1 MGVHPRCPMDRQP
14 LPGSARA
21 LDALAE
27 DPDPLEVLRLTLHLR
42 PAEGLDPA
50 ALMAHG
56 ALPPGRRPA
65 FPASAAAR
73 PEDLE
78 AVRAF
83 AADHGLALP
92 EIHPERGVVVL
103 EGPAEAV
110 AAAFGLTWGRIA
122 GRRVPLGELSLP
134 AALAPRVAGV
144 LGLDARPRLRP
155 HVHHDPNA
163 IGVPGATDGYILP
176 ELAARY
182 AFPEGTGRGQRV
194 GLIELGGGYRREDLQ
209 AFCTALD
216 VPVPTVREVSVLGA
230 VNTPDS
236 PLAERLEVTLDLQVV
251 AALVPEAELVIYF
264 APNTDAGFMEAV
276 QTALDDPAGRPD
288 VLSISWG
295 SAETHWSALDLLLFD
310 DTLKQAAAAG
320 MTVIA
325 SAGDAGSRDG
335 IEGDKAHVNFPA
347 SSVWV
352 LGCGGTCL
360 SDADEVVWNSAPD
373 PGATGGG
380 ISDLF
385 ELPAYQK
392 DHPVPPSHN
401 DGRVRRGVPDVAAD
415 ADRATGYRV
424 FVDGA
429 WAVIGGT
436 SAAAPL
442 WAALLARCNAALG
455 APCGFLHPYL
465 YGDAEARAAL
475 TPILVGNNGDY
486 HAQPAYSACTGL
498 GSPDGAKLLAA
509 LRGDHLPPGTA

>member
-1 MGVHPRCPMDRQP
+1 MDRLP

-21 LDALAE
+21 LEALAT
-27 DPDPLEVLRLTLHLR
+27 DPDPAERLRISLHLR
-42 PAEGLDPA
+42 RPA
-50 ALMAHG
+50 AAAGDLMAQG
-56 ALPPGRRPA
+56 ALPPGRRSPL
-65 FPASAAAR
+65 PSAAPAD
-73 PEDLE
+73 PAALE

-83 AADHGLALP
+83 AEAHGLAVAGA
-92 EIHPERGVVVL
+92 HAGRGVVDL

-110 AAAFGLTWGRIA
+110 ATAFGLRWGRTPA
-122 GRRVPLGELSLP
+122 GHRVPLGELSLP
-134 AALAPRVAGV
+134 GPLAPCVAGV

-155 HVHHDPNA
+155 HVHHDPMA
-163 IGVPGATDGYILP
+163 VGVPGATDGYILP
-176 ELAARY
+176 ELATRY

-194 GLIELGGGYRREDLQ
+194 GLIELGGGYRPEDLA

-216 VPVPTVREVSVLGA
+216 LKPPRVREVSVLGA
-230 VNTPDS
+230 VNAPEG
-236 PLAERLEVTLDLQVV
+236 PLTERLEVTLDLQVV
-251 AALVPEAELVIYF
+251 AALVPEAEVVIYF
-264 APNTDAGFMEAV
+264 APNTDTGFMEAV
-276 QTALDDPAGRPD
+276 QTALEDPAGRPD

-320 MTVIA
+320 ITVIA

-335 IEGDKAHVNFPA
+335 LPGEKAHVNFPA

-352 LGCGGTCL
+352 LGCGGTRL
-360 SDADEVVWNSAPD
+360 SDEDEVVWNSAPE

-385 ELPAYQK
+385 DRPPYQAAE
-392 DHPVPPSHN
+392 PVPPSHN
-401 DGRVRRGVPDVAAD
+401 DGKVRRGVPDVAAD

-442 WAALLARCNAALG
+442 WAGLIARCNEALG
-455 APCGFLHPYL
+455 VPCGFLNPYL
-465 YGDAEARAAL
+465 YGDAEARAAFRPVL
-475 TPILVGNNGDY
+475 SGTNGDY
-486 HAQPAYSACTGL
+486 HAQPRYSACTGL
-498 GSPDGAKLLAA
+498 GTPDGARLLTA
-509 LRGDHLPPGTA
+509 LRGDHLTPGAS